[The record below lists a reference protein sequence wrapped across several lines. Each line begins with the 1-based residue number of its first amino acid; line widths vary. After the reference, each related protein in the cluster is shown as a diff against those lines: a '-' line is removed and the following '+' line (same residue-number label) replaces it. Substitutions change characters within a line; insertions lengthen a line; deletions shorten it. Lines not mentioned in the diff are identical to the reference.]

1 MTTIYTPSRKRK
13 KTDFNKLATVQKA
26 KRAEKLVATLLEQ
39 SNCSTFSPRANKA
52 HPIDLGIINRTT
64 LQISFSDVKCYPCR
78 NDGLSGVDLPDFH
91 TYCKLAEQVP
101 TSVLFVDSE
110 NRSVRQ
116 LKLTPEAIEAAVL
129 DEKGE
134 KVLWDYYEWT
144 TPIFWLTWSQIEN
157 L

>member
-1 MTTIYTPSRKRK
+1 MTTIYTPPKRRGK
-13 KTDFNKLATVQKA
+13 VRFNSLATTKRA
-26 KRAEKLVATLLEQ
+26 KRAEKLVATLLEH

-64 LQISFSDVKCYPCR
+64 LQISFADVKFYPPR
-78 NDGLSGVDLPDFH
+78 HDGLSGVDLPDFK

-101 TSVLFVDSE
+101 VSIIFVDEE

-129 DEKGE
+129 DETGA
-134 KVLWDYYEWT
+134 KVLWDYYAWSK
-144 TPIFWLTWSQIEN
+144 PIFSLTYSQLEKI
-157 L
+157 